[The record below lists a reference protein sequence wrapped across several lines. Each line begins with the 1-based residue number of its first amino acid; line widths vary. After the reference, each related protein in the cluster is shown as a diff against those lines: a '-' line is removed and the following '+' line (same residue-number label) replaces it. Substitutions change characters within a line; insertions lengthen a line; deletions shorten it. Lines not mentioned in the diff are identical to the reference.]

1 MTSMHHWDYK
11 YLYDL
16 LKKNKIKANKKDW
29 VNEQNKKRGKK
40 GDDNKE
46 K

>member
-1 MTSMHHWDYK
+1 MTSFHHWDYK

-29 VNEQNKKRGKK
+29 EQNDKKGKK
-40 GDDNKE
+40 GNNRK
-46 K
+46 

>member
-16 LKKNKIKANKKDW
+16 LKKNKIKANKKDC
-29 VNEQNKKRGKK
+29 VN
-40 GDDNKE
+40 
-46 K
+46 